1 MANSVTLYHKEA
13 LMRRLLF
20 LFACAI
26 AIITLLGGCASRINA
41 DYGTSYKLAK
51 INQVLNP
58 DAERNLGPVYGLD
71 GIAVQ
76 NIMDKYYA
84 GFKEKKT
91 APNYI
96 FSVGGIGEGQ

>member
-1 MANSVTLYHKEA
+1 
-13 LMRRLLF
+13 MRRLLF
-20 LFACAI
+20 LFTCATAVMI
-26 AIITLLGGCASRINA
+26 LMSACASRIDA
-41 DYGTSYKLAK
+41 DYGTSHKLAK

-96 FSVGGIGEGQ
+96 FSVGDIGEGQ